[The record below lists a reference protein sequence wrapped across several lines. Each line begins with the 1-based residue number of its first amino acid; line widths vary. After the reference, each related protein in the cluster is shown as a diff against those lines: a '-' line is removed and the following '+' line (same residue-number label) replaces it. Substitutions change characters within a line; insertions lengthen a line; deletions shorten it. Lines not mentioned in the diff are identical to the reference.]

1 MFPKTCSFRV
11 NERLCTSVSSDTGRC
26 LVSFPQEFRRVTR
39 PPPNC
44 FGPGLTGL
52 TPLCVSLRS
61 GELPKPR
68 RRIRSLPG
76 LPEPRPPQQRVSYF
90 PGGVSYSKI
99 LQPAAPLTH
108 IPRPSKTF
116 EFAQH
121 LPPLPFMGNRRRWVG
136 LELGSRIGSP

>member
-26 LVSFPQEFRRVTR
+26 LVSFPQESRGVTR
-39 PPPNC
+39 LPPNC
-44 FGPGLTGL
+44 FGPGLT
-52 TPLCVSLRS
+52 PLCFPSLRGIAQATQAHS
-61 GELPKPR
+61 L
-68 RRIRSLPG
+68 SLPG
-76 LPEPRPPQQRVSYF
+76 LPEARPPQQRVSYF

-99 LQPAAPLTH
+99 PQPAARLTL

-116 EFAQH
+116 KFAQH
-121 LPPLPFMGNRRRWVG
+121 LPPLPFMGNRRRSVG